1 MKTQAAHQALSQHDL
16 VQLLNWE
23 LAAYERCGGARF
35 VSIKSIAS
43 PDPSGCNWSDARV
56 KSDHSLDRRER
67 RIVRRV
73 IAQTRREFNV
83 S

>member
-1 MKTQAAHQALSQHDL
+1 MKNQAKHESLSQHDL

-23 LAAYERCGGARF
+23 LAAYDKCKGTRF
-35 VSIKSIAS
+35 TTIKSIPG
-43 PDPSGCNWSDARV
+43 PDPSGCNWSYARV

-73 IAQTRREFNV
+73 VEQTRRKFNLD
-83 S
+83 

>member
-1 MKTQAAHQALSQHDL
+1 MKTQAMNQALSQHDL

-23 LAAYERCGGARF
+23 LAAYDRCAGTRF
-35 VSIKSIAS
+35 TSIKSVAS
-43 PDPSGCNWSDARV
+43 PDSSGCNWRDARV
-56 KSDHSLDRRER
+56 KSDHALDRGER

-73 IAQTRREFNV
+73 IAQTRREFNL

>member
-1 MKTQAAHQALSQHDL
+1 MKNQAKHESLSQHDL

-23 LAAYERCGGARF
+23 LAAYDKCEGTRF
-35 VSIKSIAS
+35 TSIKSIPSA
-43 PDPSGCNWSDARV
+43 DPSGCNWSYARV

-73 IAQTRREFNV
+73 IEQTRREFNLD
-83 S
+83 

>member
-1 MKTQAAHQALSQHDL
+1 MKNQAKHESLSQQDL

-23 LAAYERCGGARF
+23 LAAYERCEGTRF
-35 VSIKSIAS
+35 TSIKSIPS
-43 PDPSGCNWSDARV
+43 QDPSGCNWSYARV

-73 IAQTRREFNV
+73 VEQTRREFNLD
-83 S
+83 

>member
-1 MKTQAAHQALSQHDL
+1 MKNQAKHEPLNQHDL

-23 LAAYERCGGARF
+23 LAAYERCDGTRF
-35 VSIKSIAS
+35 TSIKSIAS
-43 PDPSGCNWSDARV
+43 ADPSGCNWSYARV

-73 IAQTRREFNV
+73 IAQTRREFNLG
-83 S
+83 

>member
-1 MKTQAAHQALSQHDL
+1 MKNQAKHESLSQHDL

-23 LAAYERCGGARF
+23 LAAYDKCEGTRF
-35 VSIKSIAS
+35 TSIKSIRS
-43 PDPSGCNWSDARV
+43 TDPSGCNWSYACV

-73 IAQTRREFNV
+73 VEQTRREFNLD
-83 S
+83 

>member
-1 MKTQAAHQALSQHDL
+1 MKKQVIHQALNQHDL

-23 LAAYERCGGARF
+23 LAAYERCKGTRF

-43 PDPSGCNWSDARV
+43 ADPAGCNWSDARV
-56 KSDHSLDRRER
+56 KSDHSLARRER

-73 IAQTRREFNV
+73 IAQTRREYNL

>member
-1 MKTQAAHQALSQHDL
+1 MNKQAIPQALNQHDL

-23 LAAYERCGGARF
+23 LAAYERCAGTRF
-35 VSIKSIAS
+35 TSIKSAAS
-43 PDPSGCNWSDARV
+43 AEASGCNWRDARV

>member
-1 MKTQAAHQALSQHDL
+1 MKNQAKHEARSQHDL

-23 LAAYERCGGARF
+23 LAAYDKCDGTRF
-35 VSIKSIAS
+35 VSIKSIER
-43 PDPSGCNWSDARV
+43 PDPAGCNWSYARV

-73 IAQTRREFNV
+73 IEQTRREFNLD
-83 S
+83 

>member
-1 MKTQAAHQALSQHDL
+1 MKKQALPQALNQHDL

-23 LAAYERCGGARF
+23 LAAYDKCDGTRF
-35 VSIKSIAS
+35 TSIKSIERH
-43 PDPSGCNWSDARV
+43 DPAGCNWSYARV

-73 IAQTRREFNV
+73 IEQTRREFNLD
-83 S
+83 

>member
-1 MKTQAAHQALSQHDL
+1 MKTQTTRQACNEHDL

-23 LAAYERCGGARF
+23 LAAYDRCEGTRF
-35 VSIKSIAS
+35 TSIKSIPS
-43 PDPSGCNWSDARV
+43 TDPCGCNWSYARV

-73 IAQTRREFNV
+73 VEQTRREFNLD
-83 S
+83 